1 MSELRRCGPLPKYT
15 DHSTTRLQRD
25 ERGVGCILFQL
36 LVMMGVRKL
45 LDYVFSYSDL
55 YWLDHIM
62 PGQERIEREDARAA
76 LQAHAYSPVS
86 STAPH
91 RSIYLT
97 NATNVRNAE
106 LDRH

>member
-1 MSELRRCGPLPKYT
+1 MSELRRCGPLPNYT

-62 PGQERIEREDARAA
+62 PGQERIEREDARAD

-91 RSIYLT
+91 RTVQST
-97 NATNVRNAE
+97 
-106 LDRH
+106 